1 MTNLYES
8 GGVAPPLYSQEWSVC
23 DVCGNTWF
31 GNQRFL
37 CPACIALDQQ
47 DRSAEEGGRN
57 ANQQSTEG

>member
-1 MTNLYES
+1 MGNLYET
-8 GGVAPPLYSQEWSVC
+8 GGVPAPLFPEGWNTC
-23 DVCGNTWF
+23 GVCGDTWF

-47 DRSAEEGGRN
+47 DRSDEEGGRN